1 MLEIPIIIVENRV
14 RYWVVWVPGFKVRE
28 RHLSEIVEAIK
39 GVFLREEFLDDFVH
53 VRDARGL

>member
-1 MLEIPIIIVENRV
+1 MLGGLGT
-14 RYWVVWVPGFKVRE
+14 WFKARE

-39 GVFLREEFLDDFVH
+39 GVFLREKFLDNFVH